1 MKIVDTTGHS
11 CPVPLIMA
19 KKALKEIG
27 EGESLKVITDNKT
40 SLSNL
45 ERFFSDNAIE
55 YTVTTE
61 GDIHTIMVKR
71 GGEDIESAE
80 PADYCDVTIN
90 TPEAAWD
97 YSVVFSSQQ
106 MGEGHEDLGVMLTK
120 SFLITLLASDK
131 MPRSILFYNSGVKLA
146 SHDSFVID
154 QLRELESKG
163 VKLMLCGTCINFYNI
178 AGDIVV
184 GSVSNMYDMAGEM
197 ISVRKII
204 KP

>member
-1 MKIVDTTGHS
+1 MKITDTTGHS

-45 ERFFSDNAIE
+45 ERFFSDNGIE

-61 GDIHTIMVKR
+61 GDKHTILVKR

-80 PADYCDVTIN
+80 PAAYCDVTIK
-90 TPEAAWD
+90 TPEAAGE

-120 SFLITLLASDK
+120 SLLITLLASDT

-163 VKLMLCGTCINFYNI
+163 VKLLLCGTCINFYNI
-178 AGDIVV
+178 AADIAV
-184 GSVSNMYDMAGEM
+184 GSVSNMYEMAGEM
-197 ISVRKII
+197 ISAGKII